1 MAKWYGNI
9 GFADTTETEPG
20 YYDEVIT
27 AKPYRGELF
36 KNTRMLQTS
45 TDSTND
51 NVNITNQISII
62 ADPYAHNHFYSMRY
76 AEFSGA
82 KWKVTN
88 VDASQYPRLI
98 LTLGGVYNGGE

>member
-1 MAKWYGNI
+1 MAKWYGKI
-9 GFADTTETEPG
+9 GFAETVETVPG

-27 AKPYRGELF
+27 AKPYCGDLIR
-36 KNTRMLQTS
+36 NNRMLQTS

-62 ADPYAHNHFYSMRY
+62 ADPYAQNHFYSMRY

-98 LTLGGVYNGGE
+98 LTLGGVYNGD